1 MFTGNL
7 LLYVSLVTFK
17 DRKACSS
24 VDGNHL
30 IYFFPS
36 LALKHEPNISSKE
49 GKIVIML
56 LSIDFTAIVTVK

>member
-7 LLYVSLVTFK
+7 LLYVSLVVTFK

-30 IYFFPS
+30 IYFVPS
-36 LALKHEPNISSKE
+36 LALKHEPNIASK
-49 GKIVIML
+49 
-56 LSIDFTAIVTVK
+56 